1 MIPLKFMGPLD
12 LIRHP
17 LIFTGITLPEFI
29 RWYFWEQPSRILR
42 VYFEYLRAFVEIFS
56 FIFLVRTLIAPWRQ
70 IADPY
75 QKRGF
80 NLGQFSQTLT
90 LNVVSRI
97 IGLIFRSVTLIFGLA
112 ATVALTV
119 FFAAFYMAWLSF
131 PIVFWVGLT
140 YVFSAAF

>member
-1 MIPLKFMGPLD
+1 MGPLD

-42 VYFEYLRAFVEIFS
+42 VYLAYLRAFIEIFS
-56 FIFLVRTLIAPWRQ
+56 FIFLVRTLISPWRQ
-70 IADPY
+70 ITDPY

-90 LNVVSRI
+90 LNIVSRT
-97 IGLIFRSVTLIFGLA
+97 IGLIFRSITLFFGFGAVVL
-112 ATVALTV
+112 LTV
-119 FFAAFYMAWLSF
+119 CCAAFYMAWLLF